1 MLQRTDEYTTRP
13 EFNILHRQFDDPSEN
28 KVEER
33 QRCNLHILCREKV
46 ADKRKICKKKT
57 SPDTKAPH
65 KSRNKEPPTMNRR
78 ISTTVRERASQWNAT
93 AKNERRPSNMAGD
106 EHALP
111 IRLILRSVSSDDNGR
126 RAKGATGGARGAA
139 RHITSAKRQVT
150 RGVHSPSGHL
160 EALDELLDFPYFDVA
175 VGGRLLVGH
184 VRAGAGREGRSAT
197 EAGFG
202 SVERSARAGCR
213 ASSSRGPRRG
223 GRVWCSACVHRRP
236 PRHAHPHTRKRKLK
250 IKWQQVHQSRRCVT
264 FLYGRKKW

>member
-1 MLQRTDEYTTRP
+1 MLQRTDKYTTRP

-65 KSRNKEPPTMNRR
+65 KPRNKEPPTMNRR

-111 IRLILRSVSSDDNGR
+111 IRLILRSVSSGDNGR

-184 VRAGAGREGRSAT
+184 VRAGRGRGP
-197 EAGFG
+197 G
-202 SVERSARAGCR
+202 ERGGALRRRASARWSGARALVAGLRRLGGRAEEGEYGARR
-213 ASSSRGPRRG
+213 AST
-223 GRVWCSACVHRRP
+223 AD
-236 PRHAHPHTRKRKLK
+236 RHDTRTHTRANAN
-250 IKWQQVHQSRRCVT
+250 
-264 FLYGRKKW
+264 